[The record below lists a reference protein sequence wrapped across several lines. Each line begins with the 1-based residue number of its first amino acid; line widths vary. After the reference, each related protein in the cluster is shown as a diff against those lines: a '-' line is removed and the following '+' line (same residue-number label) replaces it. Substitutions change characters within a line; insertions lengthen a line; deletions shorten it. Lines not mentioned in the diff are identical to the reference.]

1 MPTRLMPFF
10 KKGDYDVSKSS
21 KVCSNLTRNSLNV
34 GVGINS
40 AYDVK
45 EKDISLFWE
54 STERSW
60 VKISSAFN

>member
-1 MPTRLMPFF
+1 MPFF

-45 EKDISLFWE
+45 EKDISLF
-54 STERSW
+54 
-60 VKISSAFN
+60 